1 MRPIERLRQA
11 LRLWLIVISKEWK
24 LTSQI
29 PHPHRHLTTQPIDF
43 WLARGAVLVIVGFQ
57 IGILNDLTVGPRWL
71 APCLELALLIPLS
84 IATAWTQSRA
94 REALTN
100 EQWKLVGRFRR
111 LIRQLAI
118 VLTAVSTLMNFGA
131 LARLIAAILAGHA
144 GTGQTLLLDAVNIW
158 ATNVVIF
165 ALWFWALDRGG
176 PAARGLV
183 AEQRSDFLFTQ
194 QQTTVDRALFPD
206 WSPGFI
212 DYLFLAFTNATA
224 FSPADTF
231 PLTVRAKLLM
241 MAESSISLATI
252 ALVASR
258 AVGILS

>member
-11 LRLWLIVISKEWK
+11 LGFWLIVISKEWK

-57 IGILNDLTVGPRWL
+57 IGILNDVSVGPRWL

-144 GTGQTLLLDAVNIW
+144 GTGQTLLLDATNIW

-165 ALWFWALDRGG
+165 ALWFWSLDRGG

-194 QQTTVDRALFPD
+194 QQAGVVEGEQFED

-224 FSPADTF
+224 FSPADTP
-231 PLTVRAKLLM
+231 PLTTRAKLLM
-241 MAESSISLATI
+241 RAE
-252 ALVASR
+252 
-258 AVGILS
+258 

>member
-1 MRPIERLRQA
+1 MPN
-11 LRLWLIVISKEWK
+11 
-24 LTSQI
+24 
-29 PHPHRHLTTQPIDF
+29 PHRHLTTQPIDF
-43 WLARGAVLVIVGFQ
+43 WLARGAVVIIAGLQ
-57 IGILNDLTVGPRWL
+57 IGIVNDLTVGPRWL
-71 APCLELALLIPLS
+71 APFLELALLIPLS
-84 IATAWTQSRA
+84 IATAWTQKRA
-94 REALTN
+94 SKASTN
-100 EQWKLVGRFRR
+100 EQWKLVGRDRR
-111 LIRQLAI
+111 MVRLLAI

-144 GTGQTLLLDAVNIW
+144 GSGQTLLLDAINIW
-158 ATNVVIF
+158 ATNVVVF

-183 AEQRSDFLFTQ
+183 LEEKSDFLFTQ
-194 QQTTVDRALFPD
+194 QQTTVERAQFAD

-231 PLTVRAKLLM
+231 PLTARAKLLM
-241 MAESSISLATI
+241 MAESAISLATI

>member
-1 MRPIERLRQA
+1 MPN
-11 LRLWLIVISKEWK
+11 
-24 LTSQI
+24 
-29 PHPHRHLTTQPIDF
+29 PHRHLTTRPIDF
-43 WLARGAVLVIVGFQ
+43 WMARGAVVVIAGLQ
-57 IGILNDLTVGPRWL
+57 IGIVNDLTVGPRWL

-84 IATAWTQSRA
+84 LATAWTQKRA
-94 REALTN
+94 RKASTD
-100 EQWKLVGRFRR
+100 EQWNLVGRDRRMVRR
-111 LIRQLAI
+111 LA
-118 VLTAVSTLMNFGA
+118 VFLTAVSTLMNFGA
-131 LARLIAAILAGHA
+131 LARLIAAIMAGHA
-144 GTGQTLLLDAVNIW
+144 GGGRTLLLDAINIW
-158 ATNVVIF
+158 ATNVIIF

-183 AEQRSDFLFTQ
+183 SEQKSDFLFTQ
-194 QQTTVDRALFPD
+194 QQTTVDRAQFPN

-241 MAESSISLATI
+241 MAESAISLATI